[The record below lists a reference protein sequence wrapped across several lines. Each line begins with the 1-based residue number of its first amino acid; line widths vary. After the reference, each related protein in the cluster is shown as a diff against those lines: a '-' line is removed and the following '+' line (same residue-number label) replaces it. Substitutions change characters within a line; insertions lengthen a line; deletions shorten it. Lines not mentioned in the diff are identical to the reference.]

1 MSAVPWRAEGPVGRP
16 PGRDARVLA
25 VLTRARLPER
35 TLTRRERATVRAL
48 SGEERQR
55 QWLISRFALRLLL
68 GMLGEPADSAGYAF
82 PHPWLSLSHT
92 RGAAAAAAAAY
103 AGPAL
108 AGVGVD
114 VGVDA
119 EADADAVRA
128 RTVRP
133 DAGRFFLGDRE
144 RDWLAGLPEAERAD
158 ELARLWTVKEAL
170 FKADPA
176 NARTTLADYLP
187 ANAAARQGRAGRRG
201 GEAEG
206 EGMGEGG
213 AVFGYATGHCG
224 DTWLTVAAAF
234 HRRSGSGSG
243 SEGGGG
249 GGVPEPWAPA
259 PAPSPPSPSV
269 TFDEVAARVGA
280 TLSLPVE
287 RLTPATTLRELA
299 AESFLLVEMA
309 VDLEEEGDD
318 VRAHAGLREVTTLG
332 DLARLLGRP

>member
-1 MSAVPWRAEGPVGRP
+1 MAGRP
-16 PGRDARVLA
+16 SGRDARVLT

-68 GMLGEPADSAGYAF
+68 GMLGEPADTAGYAF

-119 EADADAVRA
+119 EAGADAVRA

-144 RDWLAGLPEAERAD
+144 RDWLAGLPETERAD

-170 FKADPA
+170 LKADPA

-187 ANAAARQGRAGRRG
+187 ANAAARQGRAGRSG
-201 GEAEG
+201 GEAE
-206 EGMGEGG
+206 GEGG

-243 SEGGGG
+243 AGSGDDE
-249 GGVPEPWAPA
+249 GGVPEPSA
-259 PAPSPPSPSV
+259 PAPSPPPPSV

-318 VRAHAGLREVTTLG
+318 VRAHARLREVTTLG